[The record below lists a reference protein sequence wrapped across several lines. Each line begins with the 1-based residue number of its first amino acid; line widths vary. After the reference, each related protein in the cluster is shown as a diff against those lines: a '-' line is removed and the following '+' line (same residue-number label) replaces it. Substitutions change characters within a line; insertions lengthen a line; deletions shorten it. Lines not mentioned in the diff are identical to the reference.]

1 MDKTRRTSKPYPRR
15 KGNFPQLGKRL
26 SKFKDSA
33 CEGRGPLA
41 SIRCVTP
48 ELESLFAFLRF
59 PSISTD
65 SSHAGDVRACATW
78 LVEKLRTMG
87 LATELHETPK
97 HPIVLARNEHIAGRR
112 TVLIYGHY
120 DVQPVDPLALWSS
133 DPFQPVIRDGKI
145 WARGATD
152 NKGQM
157 MAHVL
162 GVEKT
167 LREKGTLPVN
177 LIFLFEG
184 EEEIGSPNL
193 AAFLTAQKAALKCD
207 VIAISDTGM
216 VAPGV
221 PTLGYGLR
229 GIACCEVILRGPK
242 GDLHSGLFGGAV
254 ANPAAA
260 IALLVASLHTLDGT
274 VNIEGFYDTVRPLEK
289 WEREMWATLP
299 GVAEADF
306 LSVTGSPGLYG
317 EPGYSSAERTWARP
331 TAEVNGIGGGY
342 QGEGSKT
349 VLPAEAFA
357 KLSFRLVP
365 DQCPKDI
372 IAKVQQHLEKHCP
385 PGVTLEFCPGHDGQP
400 YVADPNSKDGLAAQA
415 ALRKSFGAEP
425 VLIREGGSIPI
436 VQTFRDILGVDT
448 LLLGL
453 ALSDAQCHA
462 PNENFPVA
470 NFEAGIRLNQA
481 LLEELAN

>member
-1 MDKTRRTSKPYPRR
+1 MRGGQNPSVSPDVFMNSP
-15 KGNFPQLGKRL
+15 
-26 SKFKDSA
+26 
-33 CEGRGPLA
+33 CETGGLAA
-41 SIRCVTP
+41 SIPSVTP
-48 ELESLFAFLRF
+48 ELENLFSFLRF

-65 SSHAGDVRACATW
+65 SSHASDVRACADW
-78 LVEKLRTMG
+78 LTAKLTAMG
-87 LATELHETPK
+87 LTTELHETPK
-97 HPIVLARNEHIAGRR
+97 HPVVLARNPHVAGRR

-120 DVQPVDPLALWSS
+120 DVQPVDPLALWTSP
-133 DPFQPVIRDGKI
+133 PFEPVIREGKI
-145 WARGATD
+145 WGRGSTD

-167 LREKGTLPVN
+167 LRETGELPVN

-193 AAFLTAQKAALKCD
+193 ASFLLHHCDELKCD

-229 GIACCEVILRGPK
+229 GITCCEAILRGPK
-242 GDLHSGLFGGAV
+242 GDLHSGLFGGVV

-260 IALLVASLHTLDGT
+260 MARLVASLHALDGR
-274 VNIEGFYDTVRPLEK
+274 VAIEGFYDQVRPLEP
-289 WEREMWATLP
+289 WEREMWANIP
-299 GVAEADF
+299 GVSDADF
-306 LSVTGSPGLYG
+306 LSVTGSPGLFG

-331 TAEVNGIGGGY
+331 TAEVNGIGSGY

-349 VLPAEAFA
+349 IIPAEAFV

-365 DQCPKDI
+365 DQSPKDI
-372 IAKVQQHLEKHCP
+372 MAKVQSHLEWHCP
-385 PGVTLEFCPGHDGQP
+385 SGVEVEVRPGHDGKP
-400 YVADPNSKDGLAAQA
+400 YATDPNSKYGLAAQQ
-415 ALRKSFGAEP
+415 ALRLAFEAEP

-436 VQTFRDILGVDT
+436 VQTFRDILGADT

-453 ALSDAQCHA
+453 ALSDAQIHA
-462 PNENFPVA
+462 PNENFPVE

-481 LLEELAN
+481 LLTELAR